1 MLPGFRF
8 LFATVVLAGAV
19 LIFGLGA
26 AALLRAAHEEFASL
40 PSRHTAPP
48 PLPARVAE
56 PAPPTLAL
64 LRVETP
70 EVAPDIA
77 MKNATP
83 IALPDKRSATAESAA
98 VTPETTAAA
107 KPEEIVATPAASGIA
122 AVTPAILETPP
133 QPVPTQATAPDAVQR
148 FDMATNPAAEA
159 EPKPATIAS
168 LPAPAEAN
176 PAVRPDKPAAAKARQ
191 AAARA
196 AARRRLV
203 IARARA
209 AARARAIEQQ
219 KQKASDPLSQ
229 LFGGG

>member
-48 PLPARVAE
+48 PLPARIAE

-70 EVAPDIA
+70 EVGPDIA

-98 VTPETTAAA
+98 VMPETTAAA
-107 KPEEIVATPAASGIA
+107 RPEEILATPAASGIA

-148 FDMATNPAAEA
+148 SDMATNPATKV
-159 EPKPATIAS
+159 EPKPATVAS
-168 LPAPAEAN
+168 LPAPAEATTT
-176 PAVRPDKPAAAKARQ
+176 VQPDKPAAAKARQ

-196 AARRRLV
+196 AARRLV